1 MMKNHTN
8 RNAARGYTL
17 IEVLVGILIFAVGMM
32 ALAQL
37 QTNLAQNS
45 GDASARTVAMNLAEE
60 LIETDRTFSVLESN
74 GSDYAYNDIVD
85 EVTTEVRSGVSFTI
99 DKDVT
104 DYYYLPGSATFTEEP
119 PTGAAISDF
128 KKIELTVT
136 WNPLNEDGGAAREF
150 FVDGDTTTTGGL
162 GSGSIT
168 INEVIASMTSGAG
181 GKASLGSTASSTYT
195 PPVDYNPGQN
205 PDIVSISLGANKFKE
220 STTPLP
226 DVLRADELVETRFDV
241 VTYSQSDDG
250 ATFLRRE
257 EFIAVSCECTLR
269 VPVET
274 GQGGLRPTIWNGED
288 YTEGEMVAKPYG
300 VSASNQQSA
309 FCDIC
314 CRDHHDGGIGED
326 DTETDPARALY
337 NPFRSSADYFVDGA
351 MSGDHKHY
359 HRDNLGNLEL
369 ADQDGDSYVEAC
381 RLVRKD
387 GFFRVAQDL
396 RQEGLNSFPAN
407 FLDEEAEVDV
417 YSAYVT
423 GAVGGFETALG
434 NETLPY
440 ASSPPVMA
448 TPASTGVVFPASSY
462 STATVMSSASGVLEQ
477 QLRSRGIYIDYM
489 SRELRCKINKL
500 QNNSNADNCEAPEN
514 VSSALEIIPF
524 YDVQLTW
531 LSRWTET
538 PSNNPID
545 VSNEAIADDNSHS
558 RGLASLENGFG
569 YSAINAAV
577 HSGNLGL
584 TGTDPIDMRFS
595 AETESYNLYAKAV
608 DPNAPPQLSGIQIN
622 GEITSA
628 VGGVKAADVEIEASD
643 AQCDRTLTGFKCFI
657 EEGASDPRIRVDNYF
672 KLNKD
677 LYACSP
683 ELGLAVRERSRDNP
697 AGNYAIFNLPTV
709 VSTNVTI
716 VIKEDGC

>member
-1 MMKNHTN
+1 MMKNQTN
-8 RNAARGYTL
+8 GYAARGYTL
-17 IEVLVGILIFAVGMM
+17 IEVLVGILVFAVGMM

-60 LIETDRTFSVLESN
+60 LIETDRTFRVLESN
-74 GSDYAYNDIVD
+74 GVDYAYNDIVD
-85 EVTTEVRSGVSFTI
+85 ETATEVRSGVSFTI
-99 DKDVT
+99 EKDVT
-104 DYYYLPGSATFTEEP
+104 DYYYLPGSDTYTEEP

-128 KKIELTVT
+128 KKIDLTVT
-136 WNPLNEDGGAAREF
+136 WNPLNADGEAVREF
-150 FVDGDTTTTGGL
+150 SVDADTTTTGAL
-162 GSGSIT
+162 GSGTIT
-168 INEVIASMTSGAG
+168 INEVISSATSGSG
-181 GKASLGSTASSTYT
+181 GKASLGAAASSTYT

-205 PDIVSISLGANKFKE
+205 PDIVSIKVGENKFKE

-226 DVLRADELVETRFDV
+226 DVLRSDELVETRFDV
-241 VTYSQSDDG
+241 VTYSQSNDG

-257 EFIAVSCECTLR
+257 EFIAVSCECTLQL
-269 VPVET
+269 PDED
-274 GQGGLRPTIWNGED
+274 GEGGLRPTVWNGED
-288 YTEGEMVAKPYG
+288 YTEGEMVAKPFG
-300 VSASNQQSA
+300 VSASNQQSQ

-314 CRDHHDGGIGED
+314 CRDHHDDGGSGSG
-326 DTETDPARALY
+326 LY
-337 NPFRSSADYFVDGA
+337 NPFRAGVDYFQEGA
-351 MSGDHKHY
+351 MAGDHKHY

-369 ADQDGDSYVEAC
+369 ADAAGDTYVEAC

-407 FLDEEAEVDV
+407 FLDDTAEVEV
-417 YSAYVT
+417 YSDYVRAAVT
-423 GAVGGFETALG
+423 GFEAQLG
-434 NETLPY
+434 TENLSYE
-440 ASSPPVMA
+440 SSPPSLA
-448 TPASTGVVFPASSY
+448 TPTATGVIFPASSY
-462 STATVMSSASGVLEQ
+462 ANATVMSSATGITEQ
-477 QLRSRGIYIDYM
+477 QLRSRGIYIDFM
-489 SRELRCKINKL
+489 SRELRCRINKL
-500 QNNSNADNCEAPEN
+500 QGNSNVDECEVPEN
-514 VSSALEIIPF
+514 VTTALEIMPF

-545 VSNEAIADDNSHS
+545 VSNEAIQDDNSHS
-558 RGLASLENGFG
+558 RGLATLENGFG
-569 YSAINAAV
+569 YSALNAQV
-577 HSGNLGL
+577 HGGNLGL
-584 TGTDPIDMRFS
+584 TGTDPIDIRFGS
-595 AETESYNLYAKAV
+595 EVESYNLYAKAV
-608 DPNAPPQLSGIQIN
+608 DPNAPPELSGIQVN

-628 VGGVKAADVEIEASD
+628 VPGLKAADVEITPTD

-657 EEGASDPRIRVDNYF
+657 EEGATDPRIRVDNYF
-672 KLNKD
+672 KQGKD

-683 ELGLAVRERSRDNP
+683 ELGLALRERSRDNP